1 MNPRIITLLAILV
14 LAGEIQADAL
24 PTVGLSY
31 DLQEMGLVADP
42 THKGVLNQ
50 LKDVSFVRM
59 IANDLDDV
67 YVLKATF
74 NSFYNGTSYGQATEL
89 MAMDTSTEQLL
100 IPKNITT
107 TGEHKCLPVVSGTT
121 AKFTCVY
128 RMANNKITETSKIH
142 LFIYLPDSLVLFN
155 TKALAPKDFI
165 ASTPTCQ
172 APLVLSSDGKTCIP
186 PETPVSMCKNPMPT
200 LQINGSCG
208 VGCNGANQE
217 MDIGKAMCVCKSG
230 FIVDPLS
237 KTCAPDPSL
246 NAQQPPAAGGGSC
259 SVTPNASFPNFGGA
273 LILIPIAVAL
283 SRRFVRKLAAR

>member
-1 MNPRIITLLAILV
+1 MNPRIIIFFAILV
-14 LAGEIQADAL
+14 LPGEIRADAL

-31 DLQEMGLVADP
+31 DLQEVGLISEP

-89 MAMDTSTEQLL
+89 MAMDTSTGQLL

-107 TGEHKCLPVVSGTT
+107 TGEHKCVPVVSGTT

-128 RMANNKITETSKIH
+128 RLTNNKITETSKIH
-142 LFIYLPDSLVLFN
+142 LFIYLPNSLVLFN
-155 TKALAPKDFI
+155 TKPLEPKNFI
-165 ASTPTCQ
+165 APTPACQ

-186 PETPVSMCKNPMPT
+186 PETPVP
-200 LQINGSCG
+200 
-208 VGCNGANQE
+208 
-217 MDIGKAMCVCKSG
+217 VCKTG
-230 FIVDPLS
+230 FMIDPPS
-237 KTCAPDPSL
+237 KTCVPKPSL
-246 NAQQPPAAGGGSC
+246 NAQQPPAAGGGGC
-259 SVTPNASFPNFGGA
+259 S
-273 LILIPIAVAL
+273 LI
-283 SRRFVRKLAAR
+283 R